1 MKKHTILFLAANP
14 LGTSEAALADEARAI
29 QAELELAG
37 HRDRFEFVTRW
48 AVQPLDLL
56 RELRKLKPTVVH
68 FTGQRSRSAIDMSPA
83 GDTPHH
89 DVTKDLDIEKR
100 EPQQQGLFFRGP
112 DNRPLLVSIA
122 ALEETFEAAGES
134 VQLVVLNACYSD
146 PQAGALAAHVDCVVG
161 IAGSVLDDAAR
172 YFAIGFYGGLGER
185 ESIAAAYKQGRAA
198 ISLAGLRE
206 GDRPKLKVRG
216 GVDAS
221 RIVLAGDPT

>member
-68 FTGQRSRSAIDMSPA
+68 FTGLRRRSAIDTSPTDDAPLHDAIA
-83 GDTPHH
+83 GH
-89 DVTKDLDIEKR
+89 DVETS
-100 EPQQQGLFFRGP
+100 EPQGLFFRGP
-112 DNRPLLVSIA
+112 DNRPVFVPIA
-122 ALEETFEAAGES
+122 ALEEAFDAAGRS
-134 VQLVVLNACYSD
+134 VQVVVLDACYSD
-146 PQAGALAAHVDCVVG
+146 PQAEALAAHVDCVVG
-161 IAGSVLDDAAR
+161 MAGSVLDDAAR
-172 YFAIGFYGGLGER
+172 SFAIGFYGGLGER

-198 ISLAGLRE
+198 ISLAGLHE
-206 GDRPKLKVRG
+206 GNRPKLKIRH
-216 GVDAS
+216 GVDAN
-221 RIVLAGDPT
+221 RIVLAEDPS

>member
-14 LGTSEAALADEARAI
+14 LGTSETALGDEARAI

-68 FTGQRSRSAIDMSPA
+68 FTGLRNRSTIDTSPA
-83 GDTPHH
+83 GDAPYH
-89 DVTKDLDIEKR
+89 DALGGRDVETS

-112 DNRPLLVSIA
+112 DNRPVFVPIA
-122 ALEETFEAAGES
+122 ALEETFDAAGKS
-134 VQLVVLNACYSD
+134 VQVIVLNACYSD
-146 PQAGALAAHVDCVVG
+146 PQAEALAAHVDCVVG
-161 IAGSVLDDAAR
+161 MAGSVLDDAAR
-172 YFAIGFYGGLGER
+172 SFAIGFYGGLGER

-198 ISLAGLRE
+198 ISLAGLHE
-206 GDRPKLKVRG
+206 GNRPRLKIRH
-216 GVDAS
+216 GVDAN
-221 RIVLAGDPT
+221 RIILAEDPS

>member
-48 AVQPLDLL
+48 AVQPIDLL

-68 FTGQRSRSAIDMSPA
+68 FTGRGTIDTSPA
-83 GDTPHH
+83 GGAPHH
-89 DVTKDLDIEKR
+89 DARGGLDTETS
-100 EPQQQGLFFRGP
+100 EPQQHGLFFRGP
-112 DNRPLLVSIA
+112 DNRPVFVSIA
-122 ALEETFEAAGES
+122 ALEETFDAAGKS

-146 PQAGALAAHVDCVVG
+146 PQAEALAAHVDCVLG
-161 IAGSVLDDAAR
+161 MAGSVLDDAAR
-172 YFAIGFYGGLGER
+172 LFAIGFYGGLGER

-198 ISLAGLRE
+198 ISLAGLHE
-206 GDRPKLKVRG
+206 ENRPKLKIRH
-216 GVDAS
+216 GVDAD
-221 RIVLAGDPT
+221 RIVLAEDPS